1 MTSANKSSAGP
12 TRSRINTRRTWM
24 VAAMFSNGG
33 VRTELTRHALP
44 FFSFFFFFASSL
56 ETQIVGEGRM
66 RRDINDSLCRNL
78 ADQTRPSSSS
88 RAVSSVI
95 CLKLQ
100 SDLIPVRGSREG
112 IDLLSCSLFEHFFFF
127 FWNNW
132 KKIRPIWK
140 IMRSNFSRL
149 SL

>member
-1 MTSANKSSAGP
+1 
-12 TRSRINTRRTWM
+12 
-24 VAAMFSNGG
+24 
-33 VRTELTRHALP
+33 
-44 FFSFFFFFASSL
+44 
-56 ETQIVGEGRM
+56 M

-100 SDLIPVRGSREG
+100 SDLIPVGGSREG

-127 FWNNW
+127 FGITGRRFVQFGRLCGAIFHGCLFEGIIEVSVCQVLNIILFLQRGDREALSRFVSSSCYYRI
-132 KKIRPIWK
+132 KKEGKNEFLRG
-140 IMRSNFSRL
+140 NFQ
-149 SL
+149 